1 MSEKNG
7 ILHDTRNVNK
17 SCDILSINYK
27 YPITLEEKI
36 TDTDGTTK
44 KEKYTWNSPAA
55 YIYASLL
62 NFKENKISLNNYEP
76 DSLFDVHKQLV
87 EKETIYITE
96 NILNKAISQKL
107 EQDQQF
113 KDYLINTGETK
124 IVYKS
129 NNNLLGIGSNNDGQ
143 NLLGKCYMRQ
153 REIIMKET
161 QASEKIELN
170 KKAKIIMF
178 KIYTYYI
185 TSQKLLLTEYIDLL
199 KNKNFQNISDLSD
212 FIDVIISSIDEN
224 YPEIANIIT
233 QNMESSIIIDD
244 KSLDEVYN
252 NFINSSLSSGLITA
266 INTIELENLNGDNLE
281 FNKSEIISIMLNE
294 HIAQYVNNIN
304 TLKNKAIID
313 EYIKFIIAEKFQTA
327 GPEGTKLSKDVV
339 NKLNEDIA
347 REQSLIFNEDGDIC
361 SKKIPQRIIE
371 LYKNYNKDSSKLFK
385 SSGNSDSFE
394 KFIKGE
400 DGIEK
405 IMTRVQKYE
414 VPNNIIETIA
424 ELTNNADNI
433 SIFDKISEFLHHD
446 DQSNDDI
453 FTIQTNNILA
463 PTTRPANQYFNID
476 GFMFPDIT
484 SYYFVEMLK
493 FINNSSKI
501 SDYYNLI
508 KGETVSSYKS
518 TIELSNLFD
527 KNYQEITEEKLAKAV
542 VRILNVKF
550 TACSISC
557 AALDALIK
565 LPKGVNITWTSS
577 NTILGVNDK
586 KEGKNLVGKYLT
598 QIKTTIEQ
606 RKKIAFSSKS
616 QPGTKIKETLS
627 DESTQKLFIDC
638 VNKFNYQLEL
648 YNKFKEI
655 FITEEEDFPHDTTCC
670 KKFMMLLFWNCDI
683 LHLIA
688 NNHINFSKIQREII
702 KITKKS
708 VINTDN
714 ESLVQWFWGLY
725 IIIATNMTDTIISG
739 ILDKDKQSSPVDNF
753 VKNSDEYIKNFVLTI
768 ISVIYYFINVY
779 INASDMY
786 VVFSYS
792 RTIDFI
798 NYMLFEN
805 QPEDKN
811 VDISIEESYL
821 STFYTQCADSTGI
834 TPTAK
839 DKELFRLLFSKITD
853 KKDTPKIGNIIVY
866 FNNPQF
872 IFNRNTN
879 RPISA

>member
-1 MSEKNG
+1 MAEKNG

-36 TDTDGTTK
+36 TNIDGTVT

-55 YIYASLL
+55 YIYSSLL
-62 NFKENKISLNNYEP
+62 NFQENKISLNNYEP
-76 DSLFDVHKQLV
+76 DSLFDIHKQLI
-87 EKETIYITE
+87 EKETIYVTE
-96 NILNKAISQKL
+96 NILNTAISQKL
-107 EQDQQF
+107 EQEQQYR
-113 KDYLINTGETK
+113 DYLLSTGTNK
-124 IVYKS
+124 IIYKS
-129 NNNLLGIGSNNDGQ
+129 NNNLLGIGSNDEGK

-161 QASEKIELN
+161 QASEKMELN

-178 KIYTYYI
+178 KIYTYYNA
-185 TSQKLLLTEYIDLL
+185 SQKLLLNDYIKLF
-199 KNKNFQNISDLSD
+199 KNQNFQNITDLAE
-212 FIDVIISSIDEN
+212 FIDVIISSIDEY
-224 YPEIANIIT
+224 YPEINNIVT
-233 QNMESSIIIDD
+233 QNMESTNNIDIE
-244 KSLDEVYN
+244 SLDEVYN
-252 NFINSSLSSGLITA
+252 NFINNSLSTGLITA
-266 INTIELENLNGDNLE
+266 INTIELENLNGGNLE
-281 FNKSEIISIMLNE
+281 FDKSKIISIMLNE
-294 HIAQYVNNIN
+294 HIAQYVNSIN

-313 EYIKFIIAEKFQTA
+313 EYIKFIIKEKFQTT
-327 GPEGTKLSKDVV
+327 GPEGSKLSKAVV
-339 NKLNEDIA
+339 DKLNQDIA

-371 LYKNYNKDSSKLFK
+371 LYKNYNKDSSKTFK
-385 SSGNSDSFE
+385 SSDDNESFE

-400 DGIEK
+400 NGIEK
-405 IMTRVQKYE
+405 IIIGFQKYE
-414 VPNNIIETIA
+414 VPNNIIESIA
-424 ELTNNADNI
+424 ELINSTENF
-433 SIFDKISEFLHHD
+433 SIFDKISESLSSL
-446 DQSNDDI
+446 DQSDDDVY
-453 FTIQTNNILA
+453 TIQTNNPLA
-463 PTTRPANQYFNID
+463 PTTRVPNQYFNID
-476 GFMFPDIT
+476 GMMFPDIT

-508 KGETVSSYKS
+508 KGETPGSYKS
-518 TIELSNLFD
+518 IIELSSLFD

-557 AALDALIK
+557 AALDALLK
-565 LPKGVNITWTSS
+565 LPKGVNIIWTSS

-616 QPGTKIKETLS
+616 QPSAKIKETLN

-655 FITEEEDFPHDTTCC
+655 FITEEDFSDDTTCC

-688 NNHINFSKIQREII
+688 NNHINLSKIQKEII
-702 KITKKS
+702 KITKES

-725 IIIATNMTDTIISG
+725 IIIATNMTDTIISE
-739 ILDKDKQSSPVDNF
+739 IFDKDKQSNPLENF
-753 VKNSDEYIKNFVLTI
+753 VNNSDEYIKNFVLTI

-786 VVFSYS
+786 AVFSYS
-792 RTIDFI
+792 KSIDFI
-798 NYMLFEN
+798 KYILFKDQFNEQNEN
-805 QPEDKN
+805 
-811 VDISIEESYL
+811 ITIEEGYL
-821 STFYTQCADSTGI
+821 SNFYTQCGNSTGI
-834 TPTAK
+834 TPTIK
-839 DKELFRLLFSKITD
+839 DKELFKLLFSNIID
-853 KKDTPKIGNIIVY
+853 KKDNPKISNIIVY

-872 IFNRNTN
+872 IFNRNIN
-879 RPISA
+879 KPINA

>member
-1 MSEKNG
+1 MAEKNG

-36 TDTDGTTK
+36 TNIDGTVT

-55 YIYASLL
+55 YIYSSLL
-62 NFKENKISLNNYEP
+62 NFQENKISLNNYEP
-76 DSLFDVHKQLV
+76 DSLFDIHKQLI
-87 EKETIYITE
+87 EKETIYVTE

-107 EQDQQF
+107 EQEQQYR
-113 KDYLINTGETK
+113 DYLLSTGTNK
-124 IVYKS
+124 IIYKS
-129 NNNLLGIGSNNDGQ
+129 NNNLLGIGSNDDGK

-161 QASEKIELN
+161 QASEKIELI

-178 KIYTYYI
+178 KIYTYYNA
-185 TSQKLLLTEYIDLL
+185 SQKLLLNDYIKLF
-199 KNKNFQNISDLSD
+199 KNQNFQNITDLAE
-212 FIDVIISSIDEN
+212 FIDVIISSIDEY
-224 YPEIANIIT
+224 YPEINNIIT
-233 QNMESSIIIDD
+233 QNMESTYNIDIE
-244 KSLDEVYN
+244 SLDEVYN
-252 NFINSSLSSGLITA
+252 NFINNSLSTGLITA
-266 INTIELENLNGDNLE
+266 INTIELENLNGGNLE
-281 FNKSEIISIMLNE
+281 FDKSKIISIMLNE
-294 HIAQYVNNIN
+294 HIAQYVNSIN
-304 TLKNKAIID
+304 TFKNKAIID
-313 EYIKFIIAEKFQTA
+313 EYIKFIIKEKFQTT
-327 GPEGTKLSKDVV
+327 GPEGSKLSTAVV
-339 NKLNEDIA
+339 DKLNQDIA

-371 LYKNYNKDSSKLFK
+371 LYKNYNKDSSKTFK
-385 SSGNSDSFE
+385 SSDDSESFE

-400 DGIEK
+400 NGIEK
-405 IMTRVQKYE
+405 IIIGFQKYE
-414 VPNNIIETIA
+414 VPNNIIESIA
-424 ELTNNADNI
+424 ELINSTENF
-433 SIFDKISEFLHHD
+433 SIFDKISESLSSL
-446 DQSNDDI
+446 DQSDDDVY
-453 FTIQTNNILA
+453 TIQTNNPLA
-463 PTTRPANQYFNID
+463 PTTRVPNQYFNID
-476 GFMFPDIT
+476 GMMFPDIT

-508 KGETVSSYKS
+508 KGETPGSYKS
-518 TIELSNLFD
+518 IIELSSLFD

-557 AALDALIK
+557 AALDALLK
-565 LPKGVNITWTSS
+565 LPKGVNIIWTSS

-616 QPGTKIKETLS
+616 QPSAKIKETLN

-655 FITEEEDFPHDTTCC
+655 FIIEEDFPDDTTCC

-688 NNHINFSKIQREII
+688 NNHINLSKIQKEII
-702 KITKKS
+702 KITKES

-725 IIIATNMTDTIISG
+725 IIIATNMTDTIISE
-739 ILDKDKQSSPVDNF
+739 IFDKDKQSSPLENF
-753 VKNSDEYIKNFVLTI
+753 VNKSDEYIKNFVLTI

-786 VVFSYS
+786 AVFSYS
-792 RTIDFI
+792 KSIDFI
-798 NYMLFEN
+798 NYILFKDQLNEQNEN
-805 QPEDKN
+805 
-811 VDISIEESYL
+811 ITIEEGYL
-821 STFYTQCADSTGI
+821 NNFYTQCGNSTGI
-834 TPTAK
+834 TPSIK
-839 DKELFRLLFSKITD
+839 DKELFKLLFSNIID
-853 KKDTPKIGNIIVY
+853 KKDNPKISNIIVY

-872 IFNRNTN
+872 IFNRNIN
-879 RPISA
+879 RPINA